1 MLPVPSESLTAS
13 TRLLSSRSVTREGVE
28 SNTYWMDAERQL
40 REDFEVFYRMNLEVV
55 LAFCFARTGDAEL
68 AADLTAETFA
78 AALAARESYSAR
90 LGSPRGWLLGIAAH
104 KTVDA
109 LRRGHVEHRA
119 QQQLGMAQITWSEDD
134 LDYVSRVDRGPLER
148 LLADLP
154 AEQRQAIQAHIV
166 EEVEYRDLARI
177 AGVSQPA
184 MRKRV
189 SRGLA
194 ALRRQLTREPR

>member
-1 MLPVPSESLTAS
+1 M
-13 TRLLSSRSVTREGVE
+13 
-28 SNTYWMDAERQL
+28 NAERQL
-40 REDFEVFYRMNLEVV
+40 REDFEAFYRTNLEVV
-55 LAFCFARTGDAEL
+55 LAFCFARTGDPEL
-68 AADLTAETFA
+68 AADLAAESFA

-109 LRRGHVEHRA
+109 LRRGHVERRA
-119 QQQLGMAQITWSEDD
+119 QQQLGMAQMTWSEDD
-134 LDYVSRVDRGPLER
+134 LDYVARVDRRPLER

-154 AEQRQAIQAHIV
+154 ADQRQAVQAHIV
-166 EEVEYRDLARI
+166 DEVEYHDLARI

-184 MRKRV
+184 IRQRV

-194 ALRRQLTREPR
+194 TLRRQLTKEPR

>member
-1 MLPVPSESLTAS
+1 
-13 TRLLSSRSVTREGVE
+13 
-28 SNTYWMDAERQL
+28 MDAEGQL
-40 REDFEVFYRMNLEVV
+40 REDFEAFYRMNPEVG
-55 LAFCFARTGDAEL
+55 LAFRFARPGDAEV

-78 AALAARESYSAR
+78 TALAARGTYSAR

-134 LDYVSRVDRGPLER
+134 LDYVSRVNPGPLER

-154 AEQRQAIQAHIV
+154 ADQRQAIQAYIV
-166 EEVEYRDLARI
+166 EEVE
-177 AGVSQPA
+177 
-184 MRKRV
+184 
-189 SRGLA
+189 
-194 ALRRQLTREPR
+194 

>member
-1 MLPVPSESLTAS
+1 
-13 TRLLSSRSVTREGVE
+13 
-28 SNTYWMDAERQL
+28 MDAERQL
-40 REDFEVFYRMNLEVV
+40 RDDFEGFYRTNLEVA

-68 AADLTAETFA
+68 SADLAAESFA

-109 LRRGHVEHRA
+109 LRRGHVERRA
-119 QQQLGMAQITWSEDD
+119 QRQLGMEQITWSEDD
-134 LDYVSRVDRGPLER
+134 LDHVARTELWPVER

-154 AEQRQAIQAHIV
+154 ADQRQALQAHVV
-166 EEVEYRDLARI
+166 EEVGYRDLARL

-184 MRKRV
+184 MRQRV

-194 ALRRQLTREPR
+194 ALRRQLTKESR

>member
-1 MLPVPSESLTAS
+1 
-13 TRLLSSRSVTREGVE
+13 
-28 SNTYWMDAERQL
+28 MDGERQL
-40 REDFEVFYRMNLEVV
+40 HEDFEAFYRTNLEVV
-55 LAFCFARTGDAEL
+55 LAFCLARTGDAEL
-68 AADLTAETFA
+68 AADLSAESFA

-104 KTVDA
+104 RTVDA
-109 LRRGHVEHRA
+109 CAGHVERRA

-134 LDYVSRVDRGPLER
+134 LDYVSRMDRGPLER

-154 AEQRQAIQAHIV
+154 ADQRQAIPAHIV

-184 MRKRV
+184 IRKRV

-194 ALRRQLTREPR
+194 ALRRQLTKEPR